1 MNKWVS
7 LYWAVLGYVLVYAT
21 IVLAPTNV
29 VSVYQ
34 ALHSLLEVRWLYVC
48 VCVCV
53 WVGVRVGGCMCVC
66 NIRNW
71 TFIDEQDK
79 IVCLKFVK
87 THSIHSVQLLVCQK
101 I

>member
-34 ALHSLLEVRWLYVC
+34 ALHSLLEVRWL
-48 VCVCV
+48 CVCV
-53 WVGVRVGGCMCVC
+53 WVGACMCV
-66 NIRNW
+66 I
-71 TFIDEQDK
+71 
-79 IVCLKFVK
+79 
-87 THSIHSVQLLVCQK
+87 
-101 I
+101 